1 MSKFAYK
8 YYNHEFK
15 SHLSSYESTKIDNNK
30 IKLID
35 WLIFNAN
42 FSSISVLSL
51 RTTLSETK
59 VIQRAN
65 TTTSTTTHPP

>member
-15 SHLSSYESTKIDNNK
+15 SQLSSYESTKIDNNK